1 MLPIFYKDF
10 SIQYTSKK
18 HLYDWKG
25 KQNHYKIGLFAI
37 TSVTIPKTHKL
48 TQVFHYTILQIPST
62 TSIIMFTKVLSLLA
76 FSLVGTTSAQI
87 TYLPGTEITAAVWTN
102 QAQPVEQGNGVY
114 ISPDG
119 ALAVVVSRDAS
130 VKAINSI
137 NGEDVW
143 TIQPPTA
150 TAQSFGGAFFCSS
163 QYILY
168 SYVDTATNVR

>member
-1 MLPIFYKDF
+1 M
-10 SIQYTSKK
+10 
-18 HLYDWKG
+18 
-25 KQNHYKIGLFAI
+25 
-37 TSVTIPKTHKL
+37 
-48 TQVFHYTILQIPST
+48 FHYYSILQIPST

-143 TIQPPTA
+143 TVQAPTA